1 MIRYGKTTQA
11 AIAAMS
17 RLAEV
22 CDDAQIRLSS
32 TDIAEKRHLSR
43 SLVAKLL
50 TVLSRAGLVVGSTG
64 PGGGYAL
71 SRPPKQITLFDI
83 VEVFERTED
92 QPMCPFG
99 PTWCGNGDLCP
110 LHDKLMALNSRA
122 VEFLQGTTLD
132 VFAADS
138 VK

>member
-22 CDDAQIRLSS
+22 YDDAQTRVSS
-32 TDIAEKRHLSR
+32 TDIAEKRRLSR
-43 SLVAKLL
+43 PLVAKLL

-71 SRPPKQITLFDI
+71 GRPPKQITLFDI
-83 VEVFERTED
+83 AEVFERTED
-92 QPMCPFG
+92 QLMCPFG
-99 PTWCGNGDLCP
+99 PAWCGNGTPCP
-110 LHDKLMALNSRA
+110 LHDELTALNNR
-122 VEFLQGTTLD
+122 VIEFLQETTLD
-132 VFAADS
+132 VFTADS

>member
-11 AIAAMS
+11 AISAMS

-22 CDDAQIRLSS
+22 YDDAQTRLSS
-32 TDIAEKRHLSR
+32 TDIAEKRRLSR
-43 SLVAKLL
+43 PLVAKLL

-71 SRPPKQITLFDI
+71 GRPPKQITLFDI
-83 VEVFERTED
+83 AEVFERTED
-92 QPMCPFG
+92 QLMCPFG
-99 PTWCGNGDLCP
+99 PTWCGNGAPCP
-110 LHDKLMALNSRA
+110 LHDQLTALNNRV

-132 VFAADS
+132 VFTIDS